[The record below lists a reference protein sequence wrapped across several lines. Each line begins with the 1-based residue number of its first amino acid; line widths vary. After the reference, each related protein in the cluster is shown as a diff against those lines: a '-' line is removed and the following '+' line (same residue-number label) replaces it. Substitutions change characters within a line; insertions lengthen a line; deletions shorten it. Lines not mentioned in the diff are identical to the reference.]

1 MDVTDS
7 IRKYV
12 NGIDGLTEGVGPPSM
27 EMFPL
32 KEEDPIVYQVQKI
45 LTEIYVF
52 TDTNHMKYGSKTFQD
67 VIIMGEMT
75 KDQVETLIAKKRR
88 KGG

>member
-12 NGIDGLTEGVGPPSM
+12 NGLDGLDGIIGAPTM

-32 KEEDPIVYQVQKI
+32 KEEEPAVFQVQKI

-52 TDTNHMKYGSKTFQD
+52 TDTHNMKYGSKTFQD
-67 VIIMGEMT
+67 IIVMGEMT
-75 KDQVETLIAKKRR
+75 KEQVEALIAKKRR